1 MNAYLQIL
9 RTPRMGPLLFASLIG
24 RLPIGINGLA
34 MILFLREETGSFGV
48 PGAVAGGLVLGTGL
62 AAPINGRLVD
72 RMGAKVLIPIA
83 AGHAA
88 GILSLLAL
96 GLAAAPAAVLILAA
110 VVTGALFP
118 PSPSFLR
125 ARYPILLRETP
136 ELVPSAYALDS
147 VLLELTFVTAP
158 LLVALIVLLV
168 GAPAALVLS
177 AALAIVGTTVFV
189 MLIPQELKD
198 DGEPTPEGHGWLGA
212 LRAPAIQTLVMT
224 MLPLGFA
231 FGALE
236 VALPAFG
243 DEQGRAELGALLI
256 AVWSLGSAAGGFI
269 FGVRPRRA
277 PLADVHR
284 RLTLAFPLAIAP
296 LLLAG
301 SPVLMFLLL
310 IPAGLFIAPIIATR
324 NELAQSAAP
333 PGTKTEALT
342 WPLTALVGGI
352 SLGAAAGG
360 QLIDASSW
368 RAAVGAA
375 VAGAAAAALIAVIRR
390 ATLRAVAVA

>member
-1 MNAYLQIL
+1 MNAYLHLL
-9 RTPRMGPLLFASLIG
+9 RTPRLGWLLAASVVG

-72 RMGAKVLIPIA
+72 RMGAKVLVPIA
-83 AGHAA
+83 TGHAL
-88 GILSLLAL
+88 GILALLGL
-96 GLAAAPAAVLILAA
+96 GLAGAPAAALVGMAIL
-110 VVTGALFP
+110 TGALFP

-125 ARYPILLRETP
+125 ARYPALLRETP
-136 ELVPSAYALDS
+136 ALVPVAFAFDS

-158 LLVALIVLLV
+158 LLVAVIVLLV
-168 GAPAALVLS
+168 GPPAALVLS
-177 AALAIVGTTVFV
+177 AVLAIAGTAAFV
-189 MLIPQELKD
+189 AFLPAELRD
-198 DGEPTPEGHGWLGA
+198 DGEPKADGQGWLGA
-212 LRAPAIQTLVMT
+212 LRAPGIQTLVAT
-224 MLPLGFA
+224 MLPFGFA
-231 FGALE
+231 LGALE

-243 DEQGRAELGALLI
+243 DAEGSAELGAILI
-256 AVWSLGSAAGGFI
+256 AVWSLGSAIGGFT
-269 FGVRPRRA
+269 FGVRERTA

-284 RLTLAFPLAIAP
+284 RLTFAVPLAYAP

-301 SPVLMFLLL
+301 SPELMFLLL
-310 IPAGLFIAPIIATR
+310 IPAGLFIAPVIATR
-324 NELAQSAAP
+324 NELAQAAAP

-352 SLGAAAGG
+352 SIGAATGG

-368 RAAVGAA
+368 RAAIGAA
-375 VAGAAAAALIAVIRR
+375 VAGAAVAAVVGIIRR
-390 ATLRAVAVA
+390 ASLRAVRVA